1 MKNLRL
7 GQCFLFDSSVSRL
20 TRALAD
26 MDAPAQAGSLFVF
39 VGLWPY
45 YCASA
50 VPALSQETEHRA
62 HASDILIRAARE
74 RTLSHVFSFFFRPR
88 EHVSLSIVFKVVHG
102 MVACARASD
111 REGPTLFNL
120 KLTRPPGRGL
130 SFVFQSFRLIFS
142 RVKSLVRI
150 DGPSLKPFLGSHGF
164 FFV

>member
-1 MKNLRL
+1 MHQPKLVVSSYLSDFGRTTVL
-7 GQCFLFDSSVSRL
+7 QQCRPSHKKPNIGLMHLTFLYEP
-20 TRALAD
+20 RANAHFP
-26 MDAPAQAGSLFVF
+26 MCSL
-39 VGLWPY
+39 
-45 YCASA
+45 
-50 VPALSQETEHRA
+50 
-62 HASDILIRAARE
+62 
-74 RTLSHVFSFFFRPR
+74 FFRPR

>member
-45 YCASA
+45 CASA

-62 HASDILIRAARE
+62 HASDFLIRAARE
-74 RTLSHVFSFFFRPR
+74 RTLSHVFSFFPSPRTRFPIDSIQSCALNDSVRPGQRQGGAYSFQSKAYASTRPR
-88 EHVSLSIVFKVVHG
+88 AFFCFSKFQADFL
-102 MVACARASD
+102 AS
-111 REGPTLFNL
+111 
-120 KLTRPPGRGL
+120 
-130 SFVFQSFRLIFS
+130 
-142 RVKSLVRI
+142 
-150 DGPSLKPFLGSHGF
+150 
-164 FFV
+164 